1 MSEENNESKIDVAS
15 VDDLTSQKISAETA
29 QSKSKIAKDAKINA
43 NDKATAETEAKVAAQ
58 AATKAATAAKV
69 AAEAEKAA
77 KEAIAKA
84 EAAKAAAEAAAEEEY
99 KAIAAEVKATT
110 AKAPTFTNQRKGEEI
125 FRREM
130 EEPEFFLAKKDRFPR
145 PILSSEEQDE
155 LTRKVEIPTD
165 NTPKYVPQHVLS
177 PEFGGMSNYES
188 GVGNFLEE
196 TKQKLKKLKN
206 NPDASQKDIIE
217 TQQELAYL
225 ESIYENYYIGM
236 NVFRTAKGGR
246 NKLRE

>member
-1 MSEENNESKIDVAS
+1 AS
-15 VDDLTSQKISAETA
+15 
-29 QSKSKIAKDAKINA
+29 
-43 NDKATAETEAKVAAQ
+43 
-58 AATKAATAAKV
+58 KAAEE
-69 AAEAEKAA
+69 AEAAA

-110 AKAPTFTNQRKGEEI
+110 TKSPTFTNQRKGEEI

-130 EEPEFFLAKKDRFPR
+130 GEPEFFLAKKDRFPR
-145 PILSSEEQDE
+145 PILSSNEQEE

-165 NTPKYVPQHVLS
+165 NIPKYVPQHVLS

-188 GVGNFLEE
+188 GVGKFLDE
-196 TKQKLKKLKN
+196 TKQKLKTLKN
-206 NPDASQKDIIE
+206 DPNASKKDILA
-217 TQQELAYL
+217 TQHELEYL

>member
-1 MSEENNESKIDVAS
+1 MSEENEESKVEIKPEVSASEATPKDV
-15 VDDLTSQKISAETA
+15 VKIVAE
-29 QSKSKIAKDAKINA
+29 
-43 NDKATAETEAKVAAQ
+43 
-58 AATKAATAAKV
+58 
-69 AAEAEKAA
+69 
-77 KEAIAKA
+77 KA
-84 EAAKAAAEAAAEEEY
+84 EAAAKAAAAVARAEAEVEAALAKAAAAKAVAEAAAEEEY
-99 KAIAAEVKATT
+99 KAIAVEVKAAA
-110 AKAPTFTNQRKGEEI
+110 AKAPAFTNQRKGEEI

-130 EEPEFFLAKKDRFPR
+130 GEPEFFLAKKDRFPR
-145 PILSSEEQDE
+145 PVLTSEEQDD

-165 NTPKYVPQHVLS
+165 NTPKYIPQHVLS

-188 GVGNFLEE
+188 GVEKFLEE

-206 NPDASQKDIIE
+206 DPRASKKDIIT
-217 TQQELAYL
+217 TQQELEYL

>member
-1 MSEENNESKIDVAS
+1 M
-15 VDDLTSQKISAETA
+15 
-29 QSKSKIAKDAKINA
+29 
-43 NDKATAETEAKVAAQ
+43 
-58 AATKAATAAKV
+58 
-69 AAEAEKAA
+69 
-77 KEAIAKA
+77 
-84 EAAKAAAEAAAEEEY
+84 
-99 KAIAAEVKATT
+99 
-110 AKAPTFTNQRKGEEI
+110 G
-125 FRREM
+125 
-130 EEPEFFLAKKDRFPR
+130 EPEFFLAKKDRFPR

-165 NTPKYVPQHVLS
+165 NTPKYIPQHVLS

-206 NPDASQKDIIE
+206 DPDASQKDIIT

-246 NKLRE
+246 SKLRE